1 MGQEGTFGQ
10 GSQGQAVQQQ
20 ESVASPSYQGKQ
32 GGTVSNALPITQGL
46 AGAAAAAAPQPQP
59 QAQGACPASPP
70 GLLPLEQCQ
79 GRTSNCWSV
88 GQADVDCINNALCCF
103 DGCANVCQGAGS
115 VSPAQPPTPG
125 RQPAAVQ
132 PPRQPQQGRQPQPQR
147 PVARPKPAAQPARD
161 PWPQNQPAAQPV
173 RPQRKPKP
181 QRPKPQ
187 ARPVQP
193 AKDPWPQNQPARAPA
208 RPPASRPANQGA
220 ASRPVRPASQ
230 EPFVMCPSAMK
241 CVPKTNCDLKG
252 VMTETAQSYSP
263 EVELL
268 RVPLIPCVN
277 REAGNSVDVCCRDPN
292 YKDPWPGGMMMM
304 GAGGAGAKAGGAQVQ
319 PRPQRQGQ
327 KKTQGK
333 KKRPSNMKKH

>member
-1 MGQEGTFGQ
+1 MMVGSSLADKEFWWMGQDGTFGQ
-10 GSQGQAVQQQ
+10 GNQGQAVQQQ
-20 ESVASPSYQGKQ
+20 GTGASPNYQGQQ
-32 GGTVSNALPITQGL
+32 GGTVSNALPITKGL
-46 AGAAAAAAPQPQP
+46 AGAASAPQGQAQA
-59 QAQGACPASPP
+59 QAQGVCPASPP

-88 GQADVDCINNALCCF
+88 GQADVDCINNAPCCF

-115 VSPAQPPTPG
+115 VSPAQPPTPA

-147 PVARPKPAAQPARD
+147 PQAVSRPKPAAQPARD

-173 RPQRKPKP
+173 RPQRKPQP
-181 QRPKPQ
+181 TRPKPQ

-193 AKDPWPQNQPARAPA
+193 AKDPWPQQNQQQPARA
-208 RPPASRPANQGA
+208 PASRPANQGA
-220 ASRPVRPASQ
+220 SASRPVRPASQ
-230 EPFVMCPSAMK
+230 EPFVQCPSAMK

-252 VMTETAQSYSP
+252 VMTTTTQSYSP
-263 EVELL
+263 EVELR

-277 REAGNSVDVCCRDPN
+277 GNAVDVCCRDPN

-304 GAGGAGAKAGGAQVQ
+304 NGQGDPNYKDPWPGG
-319 PRPQRQGQ
+319 
-327 KKTQGK
+327 
-333 KKRPSNMKKH
+333 MMM